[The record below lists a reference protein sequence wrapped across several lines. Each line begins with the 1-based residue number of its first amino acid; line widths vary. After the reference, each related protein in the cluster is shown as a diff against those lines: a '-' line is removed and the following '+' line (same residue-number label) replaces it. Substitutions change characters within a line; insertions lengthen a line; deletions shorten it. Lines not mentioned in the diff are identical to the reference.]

1 MADLSDVLN
10 QIVGMSATAVYP
22 NGTANP
28 SVANA
33 GIKIYAG
40 WPVPN
45 VLETDLAA
53 GKAHISV
60 YPLATERKTSRHIG
74 RPWQTAQDP
83 VTTITGVVSST
94 TATLSGTVTTPQNIC
109 LNVNKKAYIHAV
121 QATDTLTSIATALT
135 ALIQADHPLASS
147 NVATVT
153 IPDAFSI
160 SFSAGGVAKV
170 VRELKRQEKQFQ
182 ITVWAPTP
190 TIRDQISSAVDSALA
205 AINDLTFADGS
216 HGIMLYARTFQTDQ
230 MEKSML
236 YRRDIVY
243 TVDYATT
250 QTSQAAQVIAPIL
263 NIQSS

>member
-1 MADLSDVLN
+1 M
-10 QIVGMSATAVYP
+10 
-22 NGTANP
+22 
-28 SVANA
+28 
-33 GIKIYAG
+33 
-40 WPVPN
+40 
-45 VLETDLAA
+45 
-53 GKAHISV
+53 
-60 YPLATERKTSRHIG
+60 
-74 RPWQTAQDP
+74 
-83 VTTITGVVSST
+83 
-94 TATLSGTVTTPQNIC
+94 TTPQNIC

-250 QTSQAAQVIAPIL
+250 QTSKAAQVIAPIL